1 MYHAK
6 RSGKNVCVVFE
17 PGMHATSVA
26 RMALRADL
34 AAAMGRG
41 ELFLLFQPYFDLG
54 DGSLVGF
61 EALMRW
67 AHPERGLISPVEFI
81 ALAEETGLINTIGE
95 WALRESC
102 REARR
107 WPAHGHPGE
116 GPTVNVN
123 ISALQIQEPGFVAFV
138 SEVLDTTGLDPSRLV
153 LEITESV
160 LVGRIDQTVL
170 AMQDLRASGV
180 RIAMDD
186 FGTGYS
192 SLSYLQDLPIDM
204 LKIDKTFIDHLGVE
218 RDESSLAK
226 VIVQIGRTLGLQ
238 VVAEGVERQE
248 QVESLQVLGC
258 DLVQG
263 FHLGMP
269 LSAHDAAALVAD
281 GRRGDPL
288 TA

>member
-1 MYHAK
+1 
-6 RSGKNVCVVFE
+6 
-17 PGMHATSVA
+17 
-26 RMALRADL
+26 
-34 AAAMGRG
+34 
-41 ELFLLFQPYFDLG
+41 
-54 DGSLVGF
+54 
-61 EALMRW
+61 
-67 AHPERGLISPVEFI
+67 
-81 ALAEETGLINTIGE
+81 
-95 WALRESC
+95 
-102 REARR
+102 
-107 WPAHGHPGE
+107 
-116 GPTVNVN
+116 
-123 ISALQIQEPGFVAFV
+123 
-138 SEVLDTTGLDPSRLV
+138 
-153 LEITESV
+153 
-160 LVGRIDQTVL
+160 
-170 AMQDLRASGV
+170 MQDLRAIGV

-248 QVESLQVLGC
+248 QVESLQALGC

-269 LSAHDAAALVAD
+269 LSAADAAALVAD